1 MEGYHV
7 SSLYVLRLK
16 KSNFRRFHAIS
27 LLAEKYSCNER
38 RTNSPHLTSFQFHGG
53 KFISS
58 GASAGAKRSA
68 SPRDSSHP
76 TFFILGPNHSK

>member
-58 GASAGAKRSA
+58 AALRHVTHHT
-68 SPRDSSHP
+68 RHFLFLVQ
-76 TFFILGPNHSK
+76 TTRNEW